1 MPVVTS
7 RRTMTIS
14 RGLATT
20 SASYCKPETTLQT
33 QSCLETVPCIKI
45 ATVNRRSLM
54 LRAGAIAG
62 AAAGFPAPAI
72 SQGIRELKMATSWPK
87 GLAGLESSAERIG
100 QAITAGTGKR
110 IQVSVFAA
118 GELVKPLEVFD
129 AVSSGVV
136 DMYHSAEYYWESRS
150 PAFDFFAAVPFGF
163 TADELAAWIHFGGG
177 QELWDELSA
186 NYNIKPLLCLNTGV
200 QMGGWFTKEVT
211 GPESYVGLKYRMPGL
226 GGEVLRRLGAVV
238 VVLGGGEIVPALRSG
253 AIDASEWVGPWND
266 MQLGLHKVSK
276 FYYYPGF
283 HEPGTGVTIGINKSL
298 WDSLPA
304 EDRNVITTV
313 AKAEYTFSLAE
324 FNTNN
329 AKFLQELRQDKNIE
343 IRKFDDS
350 LLQALGKASGEVM
363 AEVGSK
369 DPLTRRIYQSYIE
382 FRSRCTPWSDMAERA
397 YLNARSL
404 PFPYGGRA

>member
-1 MPVVTS
+1 MSILTP
-7 RRTMTIS
+7 RRCTAACNPDLSSPGLRATRSTTTIS
-14 RGLATT
+14 RRGM
-20 SASYCKPETTLQT
+20 
-33 QSCLETVPCIKI
+33 
-45 ATVNRRSLM
+45 M
-54 LRAGAIAG
+54 LRGGAIAG
-62 AAAGFPAPAI
+62 AAATFPAPAI
-72 SQGIRELKMATSWPK
+72 SQGIREFKMATSWPK
-87 GLAGLESSAERIG
+87 GTPGLDSSAKRIG

-118 GELVKPLEVFD
+118 GELVKPFEVFD

-136 DMYHSAEYYWESRS
+136 DMYHSGEYYWERRS
-150 PAFDFFAAVPFGF
+150 PAFNFFAAVPFGF

-186 NYNIKPLLCLNTGV
+186 NYNIKPLLSTNTGV

-238 VVLGGGEIVPALRSG
+238 VTSGAEEIVPALRSG

-266 MQLGLHKVSK
+266 MHLGLNKVSK

-283 HEPGTGVTIGINKSL
+283 HEPGTGFATGINKAR
-298 WDSLPA
+298 WDSLTT
-304 EDRNVITTV
+304 EDRNIISTV
-313 AKAEYTFSLAE
+313 VNGEYTYSLAE

-329 AKFLQELRQDKNIE
+329 AKSLQKLSQDKNIE

-363 AEVGSK
+363 AEVGNK
-369 DPLTRRIYQSYIE
+369 DPLTRRVYQSYIE
-382 FRSRCTPWSDMAERA
+382 FRVRCTPWSDIAERA

-404 PFPYGGRA
+404 PFPYGGRG